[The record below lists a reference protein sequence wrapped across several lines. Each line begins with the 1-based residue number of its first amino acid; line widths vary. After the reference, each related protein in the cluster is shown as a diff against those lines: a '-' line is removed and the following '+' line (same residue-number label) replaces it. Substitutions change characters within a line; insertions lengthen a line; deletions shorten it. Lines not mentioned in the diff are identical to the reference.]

1 MLQQDLRVQ
10 PSSLSR
16 LPMRSCLLFA
26 SSSVE
31 HVERCWRVLCKCH
44 LQHRARHPHYRSNHS
59 STVKQTLVVHL
70 MKLTA
75 PQKNLYVT
83 NTFLFSS
90 TPDSP
95 LPLCSCAS
103 VSSGNGLN
111 LLCLSQD
118 SQVGDT
124 WKVVPTA
131 HFLSLFPAML
141 SSFGERCASD
151 GSSIGLVCRRNW
163 KMVIYGSVLS
173 SSADPALVG
182 VWRLPIGVR
191 DQRMIS
197 NHA

>member
-95 LPLCSCAS
+95 LPLCSRAS

-118 SQVGDT
+118 SQVGDS

-141 SSFGERCASD
+141 FRLENGVLLTGRQLDWCVGETGRWLFMEVFCLRLR
-151 GSSIGLVCRRNW
+151 IQR
-163 KMVIYGSVLS
+163 
-173 SSADPALVG
+173 SSACG
-182 VWRLPIGVR
+182 VCQSASG
-191 DQRMIS
+191 IS
-197 NHA
+197 A